1 MSKIIEIGITKKN
14 NQKLKIEKVNNVEV
28 VAGKGI
34 KGDRNYHDNNEAKK
48 QITLIESES
57 IDYYNQKF
65 NTNFSYL
72 DLRRNLITKNIQLNE
87 LVGKKL
93 SIGQI
98 DIQVHDL
105 CRPCNYLQEIL
116 GKDNI
121 IKEFLRRGGLR
132 CEILIS
138 GNIKVGD
145 EIKIL

>member
-34 KGDRNYHDNNEAKK
+34 KGDRNYHDYNEARK

-72 DLRRNLITKNIQLNE
+72 ELRRNLITKNIQLNE

-121 IKEFLRRGGLR
+121 IKEFLNRGGLR
-132 CEILIS
+132 CEILVS

-145 EIKIL
+145 EIKVL

>member
-34 KGDRNYHDNNEAKK
+34 KGDRNYHDNNEVRK

-57 IDYYNQKF
+57 IDYFNQKF

-72 DLRRNLITKNIQLNE
+72 DLRRNLVTKDIRLND
-87 LVGKKL
+87 LIGKKL

-98 DIQVHDL
+98 DIRVHDL

>member
-34 KGDRNYHDNNEAKK
+34 KGDRNYHDYNEARK

-116 GKDNI
+116 GKENI

-145 EIKIL
+145 KIKIL

>member
-1 MSKIIEIGITKKN
+1 MPKIIEIGITKKN

-34 KGDRNYHDNNEAKK
+34 KGDRNYHDYNEARK

-72 DLRRNLITKNIQLNE
+72 DLRRNLVTKDIRLND
-87 LVGKKL
+87 LIGKKL

-98 DIQVHDL
+98 DIRVHDL

>member
-14 NQKLKIEKVNNVEV
+14 NQKLKIEKVNHVEV
-28 VAGKGI
+28 VVGKGI
-34 KGDRNYHDNNEAKK
+34 KGDRNYCDNNEARK

>member
-34 KGDRNYHDNNEAKK
+34 KGDRNYHDNNEAGK

-57 IDYYNQKF
+57 IDYFNQKF

-72 DLRRNLITKNIQLNE
+72 DLRRNLVTKDIRLND
-87 LVGKKL
+87 LIGKKL

>member
-14 NQKLKIEKVNNVEV
+14 NQKSKIEKVNNVEV

-34 KGDRNYHDNNEAKK
+34 KGDRNYHDYNEARK

-72 DLRRNLITKNIQLNE
+72 DFRRNLITKNIQLNE

-145 EIKIL
+145 KIKIL

>member
-14 NQKLKIEKVNNVEV
+14 NQKLKIEKVNNAEV

-34 KGDRNYHDNNEAKK
+34 KGDRNYHDNNEARK